1 MTMKGKGTS
10 HGAATIVSAFASGK
24 GAAFGIDLTTAAE
37 VELTEGDGI
46 EVIIDGFPEESTQLA
61 ENCVRAVLEL
71 HAPGERYHARITTRS
86 SIPVSRGLKSSSAAA
101 NAIVFGTLNALGAEM
116 DEVQAIRVGTRAAI
130 EAGVSVT
137 GAFDDACAAWFGGVV
152 LTDNRSEQVL
162 VRDRMPEYL
171 KVLVHVPDF
180 QIRKSSLPRE
190 RIAAV
195 RGIVDL
201 AFQQALLGDYDRALT
216 LNGLCYSAALGLD
229 PEIAIAAL
237 QNGALAAGL
246 TGSGPATV
254 MLVVADKVR
263 EFTEAMGDH
272 KLLTVDLYNGR
283 KEQ

>member
-1 MTMKGKGTS
+1 MMKGTGTS

-24 GAAFGIDLTTAAE
+24 GAAFGIDLSTTAE

-46 EVIIDGFPEESTQLA
+46 EVTIEGFSQESTKLA

-71 HAPGERYHARITTRS
+71 QVPGQRYHARVTTRS

-101 NAIVFGTLNALGAEM
+101 NAIIFATLDALGAEM
-116 DEVQAIRVGTRAAI
+116 DEVQAIRLGTRAAI

-137 GAFDDACAAWFGGVV
+137 GAFDDACACWFGGVV
-152 LTDNRSEQVL
+152 LTDNRSEQIL
-162 VRDRMPEYL
+162 ARDQMPPYL

-180 QIRKSSLPRE
+180 QVRKGSLPLE

-201 AFQQALLGDYDRALT
+201 AFQQALLADYDRALT

-229 PEIAIAAL
+229 QEVALRAL

-254 MLVVADKVR
+254 MLVVEDKVR
-263 EFTEAMGDH
+263 EFVEAMKDYE
-272 KLLTVDLYNGR
+272 LLIVDLYNGGK
-283 KEQ
+283 KE